1 MGFSYVSDV
10 VVVTRCH
17 AGGIG
22 LLSANKERVEMP
34 KSAKKSFA
42 KAIRDRVVWVLKL
55 NVGLLVYDAAP
66 MQYISPPMTDWCQ
79 QNEIT

>member
-55 NVGLLVYDAAP
+55 NVLVYDAAP
-66 MQYISPPMTDWCQ
+66 MQYSTPPMTDCCQ